1 MNKQLSFKMPV
12 LDEEE
17 TKMKLKKYLRSIVCI
32 YLKCQVTSYQK

>member
-17 TKMKLKKYLRSIVCI
+17 TKMKLKKYLRVSHVFISNA
-32 YLKCQVTSYQK
+32 K